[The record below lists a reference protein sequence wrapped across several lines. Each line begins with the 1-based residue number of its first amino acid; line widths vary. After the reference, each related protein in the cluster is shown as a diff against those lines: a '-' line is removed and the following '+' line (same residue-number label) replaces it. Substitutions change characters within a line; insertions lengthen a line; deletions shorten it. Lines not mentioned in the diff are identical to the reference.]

1 MAAITEVTIRLRIFG
16 DTLEPDEISRLLGC
30 QPSQTVMKGET
41 RRSGF
46 VERTTMWSL
55 GFDRFVVGDLNQKL
69 ELLLS
74 QISDDADVWR
84 DLHQRFD
91 ADVFA
96 GLFMNE
102 GNEGVTLEPA
112 TMEAL
117 SRRGLSLGLDIYA
130 P

>member
-1 MAAITEVTIRLRIFG
+1 MWAIAR
-16 DTLEPDEISRLLGC
+16 
-30 QPSQTVMKGET
+30 
-41 RRSGF
+41 
-46 VERTTMWSL
+46 
-55 GFDRFVVGDLNQKL
+55 DRHIIGDLDEKL
-69 ELLLS
+69 RDLLS
-74 QISDDADVWR
+74 NVSDDTEMWLN
-84 DLHQRFD
+84 LHKRFS

-102 GNEGVTLEPA
+102 GNEGLNLEPA